1 MIYLL
6 TGPIRSGKTGTLQQW
21 IQSRSDVDGLLCPD
35 DDQGKRYFFE
45 IKTSKRFKLEIDRDN
60 NHDSIVIGPF
70 TFLNSAFNRANT
82 YLLKA
87 AKDTNVNYF
96 VIDEIGKLELKNS
109 GLHTSAEYIIAA
121 HKKGSNT
128 DLILVVRDTL
138 LQQVIAHYNIVN
150 YQIITTKEMR
160 TNFP

>member
-6 TGPIRSGKTGTLQQW
+6 TGPIRSGKTNTLQKW
-21 IQSRSDVDGLLCPD
+21 IQYRSDVDGLLCPD
-35 DDQGKRYFFE
+35 DNQGKRYFFE
-45 IKTSKRFKLEIDRDN
+45 IKTAKRFKLEIDRDN
-60 NHDSIVIGPF
+60 NHDTIVIGPF

-96 VIDEIGKLELKNS
+96 VIDEIGKLELKNM
-109 GLHTSAEYIIAA
+109 GLHESAEHIIAA

-128 DLILVVRDTL
+128 HLVLVVRDTL
-138 LQQVIAHYNIVN
+138 LEQVIAHYNITN
-150 YQIITTKEMR
+150 YQTITTKDLQ
-160 TNFP
+160 TNLP